1 MTMLTSVRTLG
12 PVKMLVLRGHHF
24 HDFLD
29 RVPDFR
35 RRLKMI
41 QEARKSK
48 GVGCARGRG

>member
-1 MTMLTSVRTLG
+1 
-12 PVKMLVLRGHHF
+12 MLVLRGHHF

-41 QEARKSK
+41 QKVAQRD
-48 GVGCARGRG
+48 GV

>member
-1 MTMLTSVRTLG
+1 
-12 PVKMLVLRGHHF
+12 VKMLVLRGHHF

-41 QEARKSK
+41 QEARESK
-48 GVGCARGRG
+48 GVGCARVRG

>member
-1 MTMLTSVRTLG
+1 MRTLG
-12 PVKMLVLRGHHF
+12 PVRMLVLRGHHF

-41 QEARKSK
+41 QKVAERD
-48 GVGCARGRG
+48 GV

>member
-24 HDFLD
+24 HNFLD
-29 RVPDFR
+29 RVPDFK

-41 QEARKSK
+41 QKVCRP
-48 GVGCARGRG
+48 GRG

>member
-1 MTMLTSVRTLG
+1 
-12 PVKMLVLRGHHF
+12 MLVLRGHHF

-41 QEARKSK
+41 QKVRVAERD
-48 GVGCARGRG
+48 GLGLGLG